1 MYNKIK
7 SSDSNM
13 DSDIMMAYFVA
24 VSINSIHY
32 DNHLMNDGLMN
43 DVRYFL
49 TDLLVMA
56 MISSY
61 QNVSL
66 SMFLVI
72 SHFITLSF
80 AQPKLVSSSN
90 SSHLTC

>member
-1 MYNKIK
+1 MNNKIK

-13 DSDIMMAYFVA
+13 DSDIMMAYFVV

-32 DNHLMNDGLMN
+32 DNHLMNDDLMN
-43 DVRYFL
+43 DVRYFSISL
-49 TDLLVMA
+49 SVMA

-66 SMFLVI
+66 SMI
-72 SHFITLSF
+72 
-80 AQPKLVSSSN
+80 
-90 SSHLTC
+90 